1 MNQTLFTALLT
12 VSLATFAFSCFRR
25 LSLVTVGR
33 SENRFDRPVDRLKEM
48 LVYAIGQKR
57 VVSRPFG
64 LNHGI
69 IFWAFLVLAL
79 ANLEFLLSGLIPAV
93 SFALLPAP
101 LHGALLFL
109 FDLCSLATLL
119 AVTTAA
125 VRRTV
130 NPPFDGARTFEAY
143 LILSMIA
150 ALMLAYFGLNGV
162 RIAQGMLPQT
172 SATPVSNL
180 VAGLVKTTP
189 AAAHLETAG
198 NVFWWIHA
206 VVLLGFM
213 NFLPYSKHMHI
224 LTAIPNVFLR
234 SLDKCSTQERETF
247 LEGNSF
253 GAATVERLSWKDLL
267 DSFSCTECGR
277 CQQSCPAASTG
288 KLLNPREVIHA
299 IKENLLQNGAVME
312 KISGDIEA
320 EREISLI
327 GNGKG
332 GSTEE
337 AALWSCTSC
346 GACME
351 VCPVFI
357 EHLPKIVK
365 MRRHLVQME
374 ARFPEELL
382 NLFENMEQRSNPWGM
397 APSERSKWSS
407 QLNLRPFEAGVTEY
421 LLFVGCSGAF
431 DARNKQ
437 VSVALTRV
445 LDAAGV
451 SYGVLGKEEK
461 CCGDSVRRLGNEY
474 LFDQMAI
481 ENVQQFLARGVTKII
496 TQCPHCFTTL
506 KNDYRQYG
514 LELEVVH
521 HSELINQLLTS
532 GRLETTGNAEI
543 GRVVFHD
550 SCYLGRHNDVYDAPR
565 QVLEMTTGRKVWEMG
580 RNRENAFCC
589 GAGGGR
595 MWLEEHE
602 GTPINRNRVQ
612 EALAQQPETVCVS
625 CPFCMTMFEDGI
637 KDVPGTTTQV
647 RDIAEVVAL
656 SLQPSL
662 LPPATS

>member
-1 MNQTLFTALLT
+1 MEQTVFIFLLT
-12 VSLATFAFSCFRR
+12 ASLTVFAFSCYRR
-25 LSLVTVGR
+25 LALISVGKN
-33 SENRFDRPVDRLKEM
+33 EYRFDCPLDRLKEV
-48 LVYAIGQKR
+48 LVYAVGQKR
-57 VVSRPFG
+57 VISRPFG

-79 ANLEFLLSGLIPAV
+79 ANFEFLVSGIFPAV
-93 SFALLPAP
+93 SFALLPD
-101 LHGALLFL
+101 LLRGALLFL
-109 FDLCSLATLL
+109 FDICSLAALL
-119 AVTTAA
+119 AVAVAA

-130 NPPFDGARTFEAY
+130 SPPFQGARTFEAY
-143 LILSMIA
+143 FILSMIA
-150 ALMLAYFGLNGV
+150 TLMLAYFGLNGV
-162 RIAQGMLPQT
+162 RIAQGALAAT
-172 SATPVSNL
+172 AATPVSNL
-180 VAGLVKTTP
+180 AARVIAATTAAGALATT
-189 AAAHLETAG
+189 G
-198 NVFWWIHA
+198 IVFWWIHA

-224 LTAIPNVFLR
+224 LTAIPGVFLR
-234 SLDKCSTQERETF
+234 NMGKSNTQERETF
-247 LEGNSF
+247 VEGNSF
-253 GAATVERLSWKDLL
+253 GAATLDRLSWKDLL

-277 CQQSCPAASTG
+277 CQQSCPASTTG
-288 KLLNPREVIHA
+288 KALNPRGVIHA
-299 IKENLLQNGAVME
+299 IKVNLLRNGAVME
-312 KISGDIEA
+312 KLSGDAGA
-320 EREISLI
+320 ERCISLI
-327 GNGKG
+327 GNGEK
-332 GSTEE
+332 GSTTE

-351 VCPVFI
+351 ACPVFI
-357 EHLPKIVK
+357 EHLPKIVQ

-382 NLFENMEQRSNPWGM
+382 NLFENLEQRSNPWGM

-407 QLNLRPFEAGVTEY
+407 QLSLRPFEAGATEY

-437 VSVALTRV
+437 TSVALTRV

-451 SYGVLGKEEK
+451 SYGVLGREER
-461 CCGDSVRRLGNEY
+461 CCGDSARRLGNEY
-474 LFDQMAI
+474 LFEQMTR
-481 ENVQQFLARGVTKII
+481 ETVRQFQVKAVTKVI

-506 KNDYRQYG
+506 KNDYRQFG

-521 HSELINQLLTS
+521 HSELIRGLLED
-532 GRLETTGNAEI
+532 GRLATARKAEL
-543 GRVVFHD
+543 GRVMFHD
-550 SCYLGRHNDVYDAPR
+550 SCYLGRHNDVYEAPR
-565 QVLEMTTGRKVWEMG
+565 EVLKKATGNEVLEMG

-637 KDVPGTTTQV
+637 KEMTGSRTQV

-656 SLQPSL
+656 SL
-662 LPPATS
+662 

>member
-1 MNQTLFTALLT
+1 MEHTLFFAILT
-12 VSLATFAFSCFRR
+12 LSLSVFTFSCYRK
-25 LSLVTVGR
+25 LALVSVGTN
-33 SENRFDRPVDRLKEM
+33 ECRFDRPVDRLKGM
-48 LVYAIGQKR
+48 LVYAFGQKR

-64 LNHGI
+64 LNHGV

-79 ANLEFLLSGLIPAV
+79 ANLEFLVSGLFPMI
-93 SFALLPAP
+93 SFEQLPAP

-109 FDLCSLATLL
+109 CDICSLATLV
-119 AVTTAA
+119 AVSIAA
-125 VRRTV
+125 LRRTI
-130 NPPFDGARTFEAY
+130 NPPFAGARTFEAY
-143 LILSMIA
+143 FILAMIGT
-150 ALMLAYFGLNGV
+150 LMLAYFGLNGV
-162 RIAQGMLPQT
+162 RIAQGILPST
-172 SATPVSNL
+172 SAPPVSNL
-180 VAGLVKTTP
+180 VAGLIRTTP

-206 VVLLGFM
+206 IVLLGFM

-234 SLDKCSTQERETF
+234 NMEKCNTQERETF
-247 LEGNSF
+247 QEGNSF
-253 GAATVERLSWKDLL
+253 GAATVEGLSWKDLL

-277 CQQSCPAASTG
+277 CQQSCPAAGTG
-288 KLLNPREVIHA
+288 KALNPREVIHA

-312 KISGDIEA
+312 KLSGDVEA

-327 GNGKG
+327 GNGDRG
-332 GSTEE
+332 NTRE

-365 MRRHLVQME
+365 MRRYLVQME

-407 QLNLRPFEAGVTEY
+407 LLSLRPFEAGVTEY

-437 VSVALTRV
+437 VSIALTRV

-451 SYGVLGKEEK
+451 SYGVLGKEER

-474 LFDQMAI
+474 LFDQMAN
-481 ENVQQFLARGVTKII
+481 ESVRQFLAKGVTKVI

-514 LELEVVH
+514 LELEVIH
-521 HSELINQLLTS
+521 HSELISDLIKA
-532 GRLETTGNAEI
+532 GRLETSGSAEP

-550 SCYLGRHNDVYDAPR
+550 SCYLGRHNDVYEAPR
-565 QVLEMTTGRKVWEMG
+565 EVLRMVTGQDVLEMGRS
-580 RNRENAFCC
+580 RENAFCC

-637 KDVPGTTTQV
+637 KEVPGSTTQV

-662 LPPATS
+662 LPPSTS